1 MAWDVEYTDEFE
13 TWWNALSEEEQDSV
27 AVYVGLLEARGPQL
41 PHPYSSDVKS
51 SRHGQMRE
59 LRVQH
64 QGRPYRVLYAFD
76 PRRVGI
82 LLLGG
87 DKTGDNRWYETH
99 VPQADALYD
108 RHLAQLQK
116 ERLIDD

>member
-1 MAWDVEYTDEFE
+1 M
-13 TWWNALSEEEQDSV
+13 
-27 AVYVGLLEARGPQL
+27 
-41 PHPYSSDVKS
+41 KS

-64 QGRPYRVLYAFD
+64 HGRPYRVLYAFD

-87 DKTGDNRWYETH
+87 DKTGDIRWYEKY
-99 VPQADALYD
+99 VPQAD
-108 RHLAQLQK
+108 
-116 ERLIDD
+116 ERLTYDSPSGRVEKRETDR